1 MPLYEYECTES
12 GQRTELLQR
21 RGDPPL
27 DKCPKC
33 GSAVRKLFSAPAVQ
47 FKGTGWYVT
56 DYGNKR
62 KKPDA
67 SKSSNGGG
75 KETKD
80 SSGDSSS
87 DGKKSETKSSGKKE

>member
-1 MPLYEYECTES
+1 MPLYEYECTQC

-21 RGDPPL
+21 HGDAPL
-27 DKCPKC
+27 EKCPKC
-33 GSAVRKLFSAPAVQ
+33 GGSVRKLFSAPAVQ

-56 DYGNKR
+56 DYGNKG

-67 SKSSNGGG
+67 SKDSNGGA